1 MPLAASGR
9 QVTLR
14 AHDQQLTVVEVGG
27 GLRAYAWEERPLL
40 DPYPESEMA
49 PGAHGQPLLPWPN
62 RLDAGAYDFEGE
74 HQQTPLSEPELGN
87 AIHGLTRWRNWEVE
101 DLEDQRVRLAITVHP
116 EPGYPFLL
124 RLALTYSLS
133 PEGLT
138 VTLDAEN
145 QGVRPLP
152 FGAGFHPYLHPGGEQ
167 VDGARLRLPAQTK
180 LEADQRML
188 PTGRTHPVAGDA
200 EDFLVARGIGAE
212 VVDGCFTDLQRDPD
226 GRAWV
231 RLQGADGRTVVLWC
245 DEAYGFLQVFS
256 GDTLAPALRRRGLAV
271 EPMTCPANAFRS
283 GTGLLRLPPGGR
295 FQGQWGLA
303 LE

>member
-1 MPLAASGR
+1 MPLAPSGR

-14 AHDQQLTVVEVGG
+14 GHDQELTVVEVGG
-27 GLRAYAWEERPLL
+27 GLRAYTWGARPLL
-40 DPYPESEMA
+40 DPYPESDMA

-62 RLDAGAYDFEGE
+62 RLDGGAYDFDGE
-74 HQQTPLSEPELGN
+74 HQQTPISEPELGN
-87 AIHGLTRWRNWEVE
+87 AIHGLTRWRNWVIEE
-101 DLEDQRVRLAITVHP
+101 EEPQRVRLAIMLHP

-145 QGVRPLP
+145 QGIRSLP
-152 FGAGFHPYLHPGGEQ
+152 FGAGFHPYLHPGGER
-167 VDGARLRLPAQTK
+167 VDGARLSLPARTA
-180 LEADQRML
+180 LEADRRML
-188 PTGRTHPVAGDA
+188 PTGRTHPVEGPA
-200 EDFLVARGIGAE
+200 EDFLTAREIGGE
-212 VVDGCFTDLQRDPD
+212 VVDGCFTDLQRDAA

-231 RLQGADGRTVVLWC
+231 RLRGGDGRTVALWC
-245 DEAYGFLQVFS
+245 DEAYRFLQVFS

-271 EPMTCPANAFRS
+271 EPMTCPANAFRT
-283 GTGLLRLPPGGR
+283 GTGLITLEPGER
-295 FQGQWGLA
+295 FQGRWGLT

>member
-1 MPLAASGR
+1 MPLAPSGR

-14 AHDQQLTVVEVGG
+14 AHDQELVVVEVGG
-27 GLRAYAWEERPLL
+27 GLRAYTWEGRPLL
-40 DPYPESEMA
+40 DPYPETDMA

-62 RLDAGAYDFEGE
+62 RLEGGSYEFDGE
-74 HQQTPLSEPELGN
+74 HQQTPISEPELGN
-87 AIHGLTRWRNWEVE
+87 AIHGLTRWRNWVVE
-101 DLEDQRVRLAITVHP
+101 EEEQRARLVLLLHP

-133 PEGLT
+133 PEGLK
-138 VTLDAEN
+138 VTLEAEN
-145 QGVRPLP
+145 LGPRALP
-152 FGAGFHPYLHPGGEQ
+152 FGAGFHPYLHPGGDR
-167 VDGARLRLPAQTK
+167 VDGASLRLPARTA

-188 PTGRTHPVAGDA
+188 PTGRTHPVAGPT
-200 EDFLVARGIGAE
+200 EDFVAAREIGTE
-212 VVDGCFTDLQRDPD
+212 VVDGCFTDLERDPD
-226 GRAWV
+226 GRARV

-245 DEAYGFLQVFS
+245 DQAYQFLQVFT

-283 GTGLLRLPPGGR
+283 GTGLLRLDPGGR
-295 FQGQWGLA
+295 FQGEWGLA